1 MRGILLTKLNFLW
14 SKKLASLLFATFF
27 FNNNFGFLPTHN
39 INQKKIKEAV
49 IVRPSKRLRYL
60 CIHKMAIR
68 R

>member
-39 INQKKIKEAV
+39 INQKKSKKLLLSGHQKDYDICVFIKWQ
-49 IVRPSKRLRYL
+49 
-60 CIHKMAIR
+60 
-68 R
+68 